1 MFGLGVN
8 KLGAISTGA
17 EEVSLTLFESLFAGD
32 EKGFLFDGSDTSS
45 YFTDTSRTT
54 AASIGDFVSGLT
66 DKSGNENH
74 LQHHS
79 TNTRP
84 YFARTP
90 ANGLRNIYDY
100 GADLANT
107 TGVASWAVV
116 TAAGT
121 SYGVATSDTPPVS
134 HGGSVFKISKVSNDG
149 SNPYIGIGTSTTQLV
164 TIDVEH
170 TLSFYV
176 KLTSDGGSQPAT
188 QIAVVPAG
196 GQYVYFNI
204 GSVSTT
210 SGGSWISASSVTAVG
225 TDGWYL
231 CSMTYTPTSL
241 NNGNMYLVDASN
253 SISFGNNMASILIY
267 GLQAETGTSRT
278 TTQHNV
284 APWDITEQSQDNL
297 HCLYYHSGSHLRTPT
312 TKNLDLNATQ
322 EVTSAASVFSKYK
335 SSGNFSNVSGVTNLQ
350 HNAVALRHTTGSY
363 PNIST
368 ATGSTET
375 FPIARGVI
383 GQADKSAPIN
393 KITTSSGS
401 ATDTTS
407 TGSGNFSDSQALL
420 LGTSSQYGGF
430 LNGAR
435 IYSYLVL
442 NRLLTGTEESDLI
455 SELDDM
461 TGT

>member
-17 EEVSLTLFESLFAGD
+17 EEVPLTLFESLFAGG

-45 YFTDTSRTT
+45 YFTDTNRTT

-100 GADLANT
+100 GGDLTNT
-107 TGVASWAVV
+107 TGVDSWIVV
-116 TAAGT
+116 PAGAT

-134 HGGSVFKISKVSNDG
+134 HGGSVFKISKVSNAG
-149 SNPYIGIGTSTTQLV
+149 ANPYVGLATNTGQLV
-164 TIDVEH
+164 TIGVEH

-188 QIAVVPAG
+188 QIAVVASA

-204 GSVSTT
+204 GSVSTLT
-210 SGGSWISASSVTAVG
+210 GGSWISSASVTAVG

-231 CSMTYTPTSL
+231 CSMTYTPTSS
-241 NNGNMYLVDASN
+241 NGGTMYLVDSSTQIN
-253 SISFGNNMASILIY
+253 FGTNLPSILIY

-278 TTQHNV
+278 TTQHNA

-297 HCLYYHSGSHLRTPT
+297 HCLYYHAGSHLRTPT

-322 EVTSAASVFSKYK
+322 EVTSAASVFAKLK
-335 SSGNFSNVSGVTNLQ
+335 NVSYLGNSNKSTSLLTTTVG
-350 HNAVALRHTTGSY
+350 LRHVGGAY
-363 PNIST
+363 PNLAT
-368 ATGSTET
+368 ANGPAET

-383 GQADKSAPIN
+383 GQADKSAPTS

-401 ATDTTS
+401 VTDTTS
-407 TGSGNFSDSQALL
+407 MGSGDFPDDEPLF
-420 LGTSSQYGGF
+420 LGTASQNGGF
-430 LNGAR
+430 SSAVR

-455 SELDDM
+455 DELDDM

>member
-17 EEVSLTLFESLFAGD
+17 EEVPLTLFESLFAGD

-74 LQHHS
+74 LQHYS
-79 TNTRP
+79 TNSRP

-100 GADLANT
+100 GADLTNT
-107 TGVASWAVV
+107 TGINSWVV
-116 TAAGT
+116 INAGGT

-134 HGGSVFKISKVSNDG
+134 HGGSVFKITKVENTG
-149 SNPYIGIGTSTTQLV
+149 ANPYIGLSPNTAQLV
-164 TIDVEH
+164 TINVEH

-204 GSVSTT
+204 GSVSTLT
-210 SGGSWISASSVTAVG
+210 GGSWISSASVTAVG

-231 CSMTYTPTSL
+231 CSMTYTPTSS
-241 NNGNMYLVDASN
+241 NGGDMYLVDSSTQIN
-253 SISFGNNMASILIY
+253 FGTNLASILIY

-284 APWDITEQSQDNL
+284 APWDITEQSQNDL
-297 HCLYYHSGSHLRTPT
+297 HCLYFHSGSLLSTPT
-312 TKNLDLNATQ
+312 TKKLDLDATQ
-322 EVTSAASVFSKYK
+322 EVTSAASVFAKYK
-335 SSGNFSNVSGVTNLQ
+335 GTANFGNSNKSTSLSTTTVG
-350 HNAVALRHTTGSY
+350 LRHVGGGY
-363 PNIST
+363 PNNISVNGP
-368 ATGSTET
+368 AET

-383 GQADKSAPIN
+383 GQADKSAPTN

-401 ATDTTS
+401 VTVTNS
-407 TGSGNFSDSQALL
+407 MGSGDFPDDEPFF
-420 LGTSSQYGGF
+420 LGTSSQNGGF
-430 LNGAR
+430 ASGAR

>member
-17 EEVSLTLFESLFAGD
+17 EEVPLTLFESLFAGG

-74 LQHHS
+74 LQRYS

-100 GADLANT
+100 GGNLANT
-107 TGVASWAVV
+107 TGENSWVV
-116 TAAGT
+116 INGGGT

-134 HGGSVFKISKVSNDG
+134 HGGSVFKISKVENNG
-149 SNPYIGIGTSTTQLV
+149 ANPYIGLGTNTTQVV

-170 TLSFYV
+170 TLSFYA

-204 GSVSTT
+204 GSVSTLE
-210 SGGSWISASSVTAVG
+210 GGSWISASSVTAVG

-231 CSMTYTPTSL
+231 CSMTYTPTSS
-241 NNGNMYLVDASN
+241 NGGNMYLVDASS
-253 SISFGNNMASILIY
+253 SIGFGNNMASILIY

-278 TTQHNV
+278 TTQHNI

-297 HCLYYHSGSHLRTPT
+297 HCLYFHAGDLLSTPT

-322 EVTSAASVFSKYK
+322 KVTSAASVFAKYK
-335 SSGNFSNVSGVTNLQ
+335 GTGYFGNSNKSTSLSTSTVG
-350 HNAVALRHTTGSY
+350 LRHVGGAY
-363 PNIST
+363 PNNIT
-368 ATGSTET
+368 VNGPAET

-383 GQADKSAPIN
+383 GQADKSAPTN

-401 ATDTTS
+401 VTVTNS
-407 TGSGNFSDSQALL
+407 MGSGDFPDDEPLF
-420 LGTSSQYGGF
+420 LGTASQNGGF
-430 LNGAR
+430 SSGAR

-455 SELDDM
+455 DELDDM

>member
-17 EEVSLTLFESLFAGD
+17 EEVSLTLFESLFANG

-66 DKSGNENH
+66 DKSGNGNH
-74 LQHHS
+74 LQHYS

-90 ANGLRNIYDY
+90 ANGLRNIFDY
-100 GADLANT
+100 GGDLTNT
-107 TGVASWAVV
+107 TGVASWVV
-116 TAAGT
+116 VSAAGT
-121 SYGVATSDTPPVS
+121 SYGVATSDTPPVN
-134 HGGSVFKISKVSNDG
+134 HGGSVFKITKVENDG
-149 SNPYIGIGTSTTQLV
+149 ANPYVGLGTNTTQVV
-164 TIDVEH
+164 TTGVEH
-170 TLSFYV
+170 TLSFYA

-188 QIAVVPAG
+188 QIVLVPAG

-204 GSVSTT
+204 GSVSTVT
-210 SGGSWISASSVTAVG
+210 GGSWISSASITAVG

-231 CSMTYTPTSL
+231 CSMTYTPTGS
-241 NNGNMYLVDASN
+241 NTGNMYLADSN
-253 SISFGNNMASILIY
+253 SQINFGNNIPSILIY

-278 TTQHNV
+278 TTQHNK

-297 HCLYYHSGSHLRTPT
+297 HCLYFHSGSHLRTPT
-312 TKNLDLNATQ
+312 TNKLDLDATQ
-322 EVTSAASVFSKYK
+322 EVTSAVSLFSKYAT
-335 SSGNFSNVSGVTNLQ
+335 SSNFSNVSGVTNLKQSSTAFQ
-350 HNAVALRHTTGSY
+350 HSTGSY
-363 PNIST
+363 PNLST

-375 FPIARGVI
+375 FPTRKGII
-383 GQADKSAPIN
+383 GQADKSAPTN
-393 KITTSSGS
+393 KITTSAGS
-401 ATDTTS
+401 VTDTTS
-407 TGSGNFSDSQALL
+407 TGSGNFSDSQDLL
-420 LGTSSQYGGF
+420 LGTASQYGGF
-430 LNGAR
+430 SNGVR
-435 IYSYLVL
+435 IYSFLVL

-455 SELDDM
+455 DELEDM